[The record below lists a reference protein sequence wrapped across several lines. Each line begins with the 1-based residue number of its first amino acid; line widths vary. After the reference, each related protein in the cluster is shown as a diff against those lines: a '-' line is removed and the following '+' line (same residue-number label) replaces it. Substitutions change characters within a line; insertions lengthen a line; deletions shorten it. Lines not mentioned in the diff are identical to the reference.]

1 MLQNYPNT
9 QLFLDGEWRDS
20 VSKETLEII
29 NPATEEVIGKLSHA
43 RKEDL
48 DIALSAADKAFKE
61 WKDVSAYERS
71 KIMRKAA
78 DIFRSRADY
87 IAKLLTMEQ
96 GKPLAEAMIETL
108 GAADSIEWYA
118 EEGRRAYGRII
129 PPRAK
134 GIYQFVFKEPVGVIA
149 AFTPWNFPINQV
161 VKKIAAA
168 FAAGCTAIVKGP
180 EETPASVAELI
191 KAFDE
196 AGMPKGSIN
205 LVFGIPAEISEYLI
219 HHIQLLEK

>member
-1 MLQNYPNT
+1 MAK
-9 QLFLDGEWRDS
+9 FKI
-20 VSKETLEII
+20 KETLEII

-48 DIALSAADKAFKE
+48 DIALSAADKAFKQ

-134 GIYQFVFKEPVGVIA
+134 GIYQFVFKEPVGVM
-149 AFTPWNFPINQV
+149 QH
-161 VKKIAAA
+161 
-168 FAAGCTAIVKGP
+168 
-180 EETPASVAELI
+180 L
-191 KAFDE
+191 
-196 AGMPKGSIN
+196 
-205 LVFGIPAEISEYLI
+205 LHGIF
-219 HHIQLLEK
+219 H